1 MIFNTKISGGGI
13 KEEDINAELLQTL
26 DPDFKADNI
35 AEGVNM
41 FGRIGTFAGSF
52 KAAAGRA
59 TITGDTYSYT
69 IACGFTP
76 NAVIFINEKTDNGS
90 TIAHVI
96 IRDDKLGYSRGK
108 SWQYNTS
115 KADVCTFNSDGF
127 TVNASAIPSG
137 KFCVSGNT
145 EKYYWAALKY

>member
-26 DPDFKADNI
+26 DPDFKAANI

-41 FGRIGTFAGSF
+41 FGITGTFAGSF

-59 TITGDTYSYT
+59 TITGNTNSYT

-76 NAVIFINEKTDNGS
+76 NAVVFINERTSSWG

-96 IRDDKLGYSRGK
+96 IRDGKLGYSLGK
-108 SWQYNTS
+108 SWEQNTS
-115 KADVCTFNSDGF
+115 SANVCTFNSDGF

-145 EKYYWAALKY
+145 EKYYWVALKY